1 MAGLFD
7 FMKYDKD
14 AAGAEVDAQTALELR
29 RIANLFLL
37 SSITLALF
45 LLRAF
50 GEALSVTFIPQAVYV
65 VWGLVLLTGLG
76 GHRGVRRLR
85 HLHGPA
91 LGLVRAVPHPRHLRA
106 GGGRVRVDPP
116 PGDRARRARRRAA
129 GRLAPAPRRQEE
141 ALSDQ
146 QAPRRRH
153 PWRAAI
159 IFLVIIVALFLILPR
174 LAGQAH
180 AIELIRDA
188 TPAWLVVAVAVECVS
203 LLFYSLLF
211 RRLLGLLRYPVTL
224 GLALRINLAGL
235 AAAHLF
241 SAGGVGGAAVTYRVL
256 QKRGMPH
263 SLVLIA
269 VIFQNAFAYL
279 VLFALFAAGLT
290 VLILRGQ
297 GGDAATVIAGIF
309 VALLLVAA
317 GYGFWLLNHPSS
329 LRRRAH
335 KVVAWLERRIKR
347 ISVDPAMLEEY
358 LDGVVDGWRRLRRE
372 GWGHLKTV
380 GLAVGYWGFDIVC
393 LLLVMLAFHQTL
405 SPDKVIIAYA
415 VANVVGTF
423 SPTPGGLGAVEGV
436 MIALLVGFG
445 MPSAAAVAVVL
456 VYRLINFWLPIPAG
470 LATYLSVR

>member
-1 MAGLFD
+1 
-7 FMKYDKD
+7 
-14 AAGAEVDAQTALELR
+14 
-29 RIANLFLL
+29 
-37 SSITLALF
+37 
-45 LLRAF
+45 
-50 GEALSVTFIPQAVYV
+50 
-65 VWGLVLLTGLG
+65 
-76 GHRGVRRLR
+76 
-85 HLHGPA
+85 
-91 LGLVRAVPHPRHLRA
+91 
-106 GGGRVRVDPP
+106 
-116 PGDRARRARRRAA
+116 
-129 GRLAPAPRRQEE
+129 
-141 ALSDQ
+141 
-146 QAPRRRH
+146 
-153 PWRAAI
+153 
-159 IFLVIIVALFLILPR
+159 VALFLIVPR

-180 AIELIRDA
+180 AIDLLREA

-203 LLFYSLLF
+203 LLFYSVLF

-224 GLALRINLAGL
+224 PLALRINLAGL

-269 VIFQNAFAYL
+269 VIFQNAFAYI

-297 GGDAATVIAGIF
+297 GGDAATVVAGIF
-309 VALLLVAA
+309 VVLLLVAA

-335 KVVAWLERRIKR
+335 QVVSWLERRIKR
-347 ISVDPAMLEEY
+347 LQVDPALLNEY
-358 LDGVVDGWRRLRRE
+358 LDGVVDGWRLLRRE

-380 GLAVGYWGFDIVC
+380 GLAVGYWSFDIVC
-393 LLLVMLAFHQTL
+393 LLLVMLAFHETL
-405 SPDKVIIAYA
+405 SPDKVVIAYA

-470 LATYLSVR
+470 LVTYLTVR

>member
-1 MAGLFD
+1 
-7 FMKYDKD
+7 
-14 AAGAEVDAQTALELR
+14 
-29 RIANLFLL
+29 
-37 SSITLALF
+37 
-45 LLRAF
+45 
-50 GEALSVTFIPQAVYV
+50 
-65 VWGLVLLTGLG
+65 
-76 GHRGVRRLR
+76 
-85 HLHGPA
+85 
-91 LGLVRAVPHPRHLRA
+91 
-106 GGGRVRVDPP
+106 
-116 PGDRARRARRRAA
+116 
-129 GRLAPAPRRQEE
+129 
-141 ALSDQ
+141 
-146 QAPRRRH
+146 
-153 PWRAAI
+153 
-159 IFLVIIVALFLILPR
+159 VALFLIVPR
-174 LAGQAH
+174 LAGQKH
-180 AIELIRDA
+180 AIELLRDA

-211 RRLLGLLRYPVTL
+211 RRLLGLLRYRVSL

-256 QKRGMPH
+256 QKRGMSH
-263 SLVLIA
+263 SLVLIG
-269 VIFQNAFAYL
+269 VIFQNAFAYIL
-279 VLFALFAAGLT
+279 LFALFAAGLI

-297 GGDAATVIAGIF
+297 GGDAAEVVAGIF

-317 GYGFWLLNHPSS
+317 GYGFWLLAHPSS

-335 KVVAWLERRIKR
+335 QVVSWLERRIKR
-347 ISVDPAMLEEY
+347 LSVDPALLNEY
-358 LDGVVDGWRRLRRE
+358 LDGVVDGWRLLRRE
-372 GWGHLKTV
+372 GWGHLRTV
-380 GLAVGYWGFDIVC
+380 GLAIGYWGFDIIC

-470 LATYLSVR
+470 LVTYLSVR

>member
-1 MAGLFD
+1 MSCLHPQDLVRSLRVLRFMPRRTARHASRAVTGMAGLFD

-29 RIANLFLL
+29 RLANLFLL
-37 SSITLALF
+37 SSVTLALF

-50 GEALSVTFIPQAVYV
+50 AVALSVTFIPQAVYV
-65 VWGLVLLTGLG
+65 VWGLVLLTGWAATEVY
-76 GHRGVRRLR
+76 GVYVTFTARRWGWFVLC
-85 HLHGPA
+85 A
-91 LGLVRAVPHPRHLRA
+91 HPRHLRA
-106 GGGRVRVDPP
+106 GGGRLRVDPP
-116 PGDRARRARRRAA
+116 PGDRARRARRRAP
-129 GRLAPAPRRQEE
+129 GGLAPAPRRQEA

-146 QAPRRRH
+146 RAPRRRH

-180 AIELIRDA
+180 AIELVRDA

-211 RRLLGLLRYPVTL
+211 RRLLDLLRYPVTL

-269 VIFQNAFAYL
+269 VIFQNAFAYI
-279 VLFALFAAGLT
+279 VLFALFGVGLI

-297 GGDAATVIAGIF
+297 GGDVATVIAGVF
-309 VALLLVAA
+309 VVLLLVAA

-329 LRRRAH
+329 LRRRARQ
-335 KVVAWLERRIKR
+335 VVAWLERRIKR
-347 ISVDPAMLEEY
+347 ISVDPAMLDEY

-372 GWGHLKTV
+372 GWGHLKHRRPRR
-380 GLAVGYWGFDIVC
+380 GLLGLRHRLPAARHAR
-393 LLLVMLAFHQTL
+393 LP
-405 SPDKVIIAYA
+405 PDAA
-415 VANVVGTF
+415 RPTRSS
-423 SPTPGGLGAVEGV
+423 SPTRWPTWSARSPPRPGA
-436 MIALLVGFG
+436 
-445 MPSAAAVAVVL
+445 SAPWRA
-456 VYRLINFWLPIPAG
+456 
-470 LATYLSVR
+470 S